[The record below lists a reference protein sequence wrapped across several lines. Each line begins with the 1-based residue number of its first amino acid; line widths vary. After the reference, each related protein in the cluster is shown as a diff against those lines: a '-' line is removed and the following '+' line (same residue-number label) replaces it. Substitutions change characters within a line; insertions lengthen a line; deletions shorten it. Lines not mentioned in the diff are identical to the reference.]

1 MTICE
6 VATPSAAGRYCPRMP
21 RATFSHEAATSA
33 PLEAVW
39 DRLQQA
45 ETWADIGPVEDVRES
60 QQDETGHLQSFTWT
74 TTVARKHYEGTAAV
88 SDSVYRER
96 MTLDLDAGEVAGSLE
111 ARLAPNGNDSTIV
124 TVTLEVVSRGT
135 LSTLFFPV
143 VSEAVARGLPD
154 QVDRFAESLND

>member
-1 MTICE
+1 MTMCE
-6 VATPSAAGRYCPRMP
+6 VAAPSPAERYCPGMP
-21 RATFSHEAATSA
+21 RATFSHEAVTSA
-33 PLEAVW
+33 PLDAVW

-45 ETWADIGPVEDVRES
+45 ETWADIGPVEDVRDS

-74 TTVARKHYEGTAAV
+74 TTVARKHYEGPAAV

-111 ARLAPNGNDSTIV
+111 ARLARNGDDSTIV

-154 QVDRFAESLND
+154 QVDRFAESLDS